1 MLQRIKNEYE
11 SNKSNDPRTDSVFIL
26 YFQIT
31 NTSMANSDT
40 GNTETNTL
48 ATHAVRNIC
57 GKSL

>member
-1 MLQRIKNEYE
+1 MLRRTKNEYE
-11 SNKSNDPRTDSVFIL
+11 SNDPRTDSVFIL

-31 NTSMANSDT
+31 NTNMANSDT
-40 GNTETNTL
+40 GNTAINTL